1 MGTAIQPLPGHMQRQ
16 GNTTGQSRADIQG
29 KQQPHG
35 RFNALT
41 YTTFPLLGPK
51 SFHFCAIFCVIRS
64 KIAARG
70 CVIHFSSYICT
81 IKNPNNTIIMKEL
94 VAKINALTAAFAA
107 DAEKS
112 VAGNKAAGAR
122 ARKTS
127 LEIEKAL
134 KEYRKASIEATK

>member
-1 MGTAIQPLPGHMQRQ
+1 ME
-16 GNTTGQSRADIQG
+16 
-29 KQQPHG
+29 
-35 RFNALT
+35 
-41 YTTFPLLGPK
+41 PK
-51 SFHFCAIFCVIRS
+51 LFHFSLNLYVKCS
-64 KIAARG
+64 KIGIKG
-70 CVIHFSSYICT
+70 CVIHFSNYICI
-81 IKNPNNTIIMKEL
+81 IKNPKITIIMKEL